1 LTFCLYF
8 VILRAVMSSNSTN
21 KLALFFREVS
31 TEVKKVSWPTRQEVF
46 NYTLIVIISSVSV
59 AIFLGGLDVL
69 FQKAISYILPNLP
82 K

>member
-1 LTFCLYF
+1 
-8 VILRAVMSSNSTN
+8 MSSNSTN
-21 KLALFFREVS
+21 KLTLFFREVK

-46 NYTLIVIISSVSV
+46 NYTLIVIIASVSV

-69 FQKAISYILPNLP
+69 FQKAINYILLNLP